1 VTTVGAYEAKTHL
14 PRLLEQVEAGET
26 ITITKHG
33 REVAKLVP
41 VSQRSTKPDEVI
53 AALRAARGGVP
64 PRSQLGPPNDRRRS
78 PLMQMVIDTS
88 VTMAWCFEDEATDD
102 TDAVLDQLQGD
113 EAVVPP
119 LWQLEVTNVLL
130 VAERRARITEAQAT
144 RFLDLLLRL
153 PIRVDVSQTDVPAV
167 LAAGRRHG
175 LSAYDAAYLVLAERL
190 AAPLATLDHKLITA
204 SRNAGV
210 PLLIGN

>member
-1 VTTVGAYEAKTHL
+1 
-14 PRLLEQVEAGET
+14 
-26 ITITKHG
+26 
-33 REVAKLVP
+33 
-41 VSQRSTKPDEVI
+41 
-53 AALRAARGGVP
+53 
-64 PRSQLGPPNDRRRS
+64 
-78 PLMQMVIDTS
+78 MQMVIDTS

-102 TDAVLDQLQGD
+102 TDAALDQLQDD

-153 PIRVDVSQTDVPAV
+153 PIRVDASQTDVPAV